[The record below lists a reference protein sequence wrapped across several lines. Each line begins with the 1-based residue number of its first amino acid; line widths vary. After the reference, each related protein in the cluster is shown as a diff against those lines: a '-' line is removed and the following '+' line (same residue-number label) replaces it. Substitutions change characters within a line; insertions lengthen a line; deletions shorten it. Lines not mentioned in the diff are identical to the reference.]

1 MSHEFQFS
9 LNKSYQVAKAAGILY
24 GPVGTPQERLIRGGN
39 LFWVATI
46 FSGDWTSHL
55 AEKINHIYRVLF
67 AGCTVRKTVA
77 GMNAKTAIDCATQLG
92 NEMTSVAGEIE
103 QAQNRG

>member
-1 MSHEFQFS
+1 MSNRFQFS
-9 LNKSYQVAKAAGILY
+9 LNTSSQVAKAAEVLY
-24 GPVGTPQERLIRGGN
+24 GTAGTPQERLIRGGT

-55 AEKINHIYRVLF
+55 AQKVNHICRVLF
-67 AGCTVRKTVA
+67 AGGTVRKTVA
-77 GMNAKTAIDCATQLG
+77 RMDTKTAGRCATQLG
-92 NEMTSVAGEIE
+92 NEMASVATEIG